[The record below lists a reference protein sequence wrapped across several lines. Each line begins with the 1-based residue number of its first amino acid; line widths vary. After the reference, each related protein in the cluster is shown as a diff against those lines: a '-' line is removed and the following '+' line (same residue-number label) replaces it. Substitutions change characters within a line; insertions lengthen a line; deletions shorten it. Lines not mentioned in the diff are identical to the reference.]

1 MNERKGFVLPI
12 VFFLIA
18 VLTTE
23 LGAIFYFLKIWKEN
37 VSITIDVKKAL
48 KAAESGV
55 EVALVKLR
63 ERIVDNKTEEET
75 GINCTEKGTEI
86 VSCNGTLN
94 SGNDTAVNNAT
105 FSVTYNVTY
114 NETSHKYECSITST
128 GEKNGAIRIVEVK
141 AFVNKTDNNSITI
154 EFWKTY

>member
-1 MNERKGFVLPI
+1 MKDRKGFILATVLAI
-12 VFFLIA
+12 ITALTMIA
-18 VLTTE
+18 SFTTYVIMRKTRLTV
-23 LGAIFYFLKIWKEN
+23 AISD
-37 VSITIDVKKAL
+37 SIKAL

-114 NETSHKYECSITST
+114 NETSHKYECSINST
-128 GEKNGAIRIVEVK
+128 GEKNGAIREIDVK
-141 AFVNKTDNNSITI
+141 VFVNKTDNNSITI
-154 EFWKTY
+154 EFWRTY